1 MEEKRDKRLERLLHK
16 ANALPM
22 LPGVYIMRNRDGE
35 IIYIG
40 KAKKLKNRV
49 SQYFRSQERHLEKV
63 RKMVSNVDDF
73 DYILVDSE
81 FEALILECSLIK
93 QNSPKY
99 NILLKDDKGY
109 HYIHLTNEPWPRLTA
124 EMQLKNDGGENIGP
138 YNSSYMLRQA
148 VDEAKRVFKLPQCGT
163 VFSDGMK
170 KARPCLN
177 YHIGLCSAPCSGKIS
192 REEYLEAVN
201 GAVAFLKKGSDE
213 TVKSLTAEME
223 RAAEELQFEKA
234 AKLRDKITA
243 IGKLGEKQ
251 KVVMSPYESQDIIA
265 FVKGERHACFEV
277 FVFRKNRLADRE
289 HFFVDYLAGEDEARA
304 QFIVG
309 YYSMRSDIPPRI
321 VVDGEVEDEENVTRF
336 LREKRQKNVVITT
349 AQRGEQRR
357 LLEMCRQNAAERI
370 AQKEGA
376 RLRDTAVLDELR
388 SLLGL
393 KRTPEY
399 IEAYDISNTMGE
411 NNVAGMIVFRGAK
424 PYKKAYKRFAIK
436 SFEGQDDYRS
446 MHEVLSRRM
455 QEYELHKGDEDAAE
469 GFGKMPDL
477 ILLDGGKGQLAA
489 VMPILEKYGMQDRTF
504 GMVKDDHHRTR
515 ALVGKDGEIAIKP
528 TRPVFRLI
536 TLIQDEVHRFAIGYH
551 RKKSEKDSLNMQ
563 LTAIEG
569 IGKTRAAALLKS
581 FKNIND
587 IATAS
592 VEELSAVRGMNKS
605 CAQKIYDYY
614 H

>member
-1 MEEKRDKRLERLLHK
+1 MEEKRDKRLERLLSK

-49 SQYFRSQERHLEKV
+49 SQYFRSQERHPEKV

-223 RAAEELQFEKA
+223 QAAEELQFEKA

-277 FVFRKNRLADRE
+277 FAFRKNRLADRE

-321 VVDGEVEDEENVTRF
+321 VVDGEVEDVENVTRF

-399 IEAYDISNTMGE
+399 IEAYDVSNTMGE

-455 QEYELHKGDEDAAE
+455 QEYELHKGDEDASE

-489 VMPILEKYGMQDRTF
+489 VMPILEQYGMQDRVF

>member
-1 MEEKRDKRLERLLHK
+1 
-16 ANALPM
+16 
-22 LPGVYIMRNRDGE
+22 
-35 IIYIG
+35 
-40 KAKKLKNRV
+40 
-49 SQYFRSQERHLEKV
+49 
-63 RKMVSNVDDF
+63 
-73 DYILVDSE
+73 
-81 FEALILECSLIK
+81 
-93 QNSPKY
+93 
-99 NILLKDDKGY
+99 
-109 HYIHLTNEPWPRLTA
+109 
-124 EMQLKNDGGENIGP
+124 
-138 YNSSYMLRQA
+138 
-148 VDEAKRVFKLPQCGT
+148 
-163 VFSDGMK
+163 
-170 KARPCLN
+170 
-177 YHIGLCSAPCSGKIS
+177 GKIS
-192 REEYLEAVN
+192 REEYREAVN

-223 RAAEELQFEKA
+223 QAAEELQFEKA

-455 QEYELHKGDEDAAE
+455 QEYELHKGDDAAE

-477 ILLDGGKGQLAA
+477 ILLDGGEGQLAA
-489 VMPILEKYGMQDRTF
+489 VMPILEQYGMQDRVF

>member
-1 MEEKRDKRLERLLHK
+1 MEEKRDKRLERLLSK

-223 RAAEELQFEKA
+223 QAAEELQFEKA

-455 QEYELHKGDEDAAE
+455 QEYELHKGDDAAE